1 MSGELILIVED
12 DADSR
17 TLVRDI
23 LNYNGFRT
31 VESESAEHGLR
42 LAEEHLPSLIL
53 MDIHLPGMSGIEA
66 LNELRATSR
75 TNGIPV
81 VAVTASVL
89 SEQQENV
96 MKAGFDAFERKPLVL
111 KGFIERIR
119 ALLSAAGRDGGEP

>member
-1 MSGELILIVED
+1 MSGDLILIVED

-23 LNYNGFRT
+23 LNYNGFQT
-31 VESESAEHGLR
+31 IESESAEQGLR

-66 LNELRATSR
+66 LKELRAASR
-75 TNGIPV
+75 TYGIPV

-111 KGFIERIR
+111 NGFIDRIR
-119 ALLSAAGRDGGEP
+119 ALLSAKGQDGR